1 MELYLKEP
9 TMSEKDE
16 LIKMVNEFA
25 VANDEYPFEG
35 LGNFKKIY
43 EKSYEEFYDELEVNK
58 HIDQINPEWANQTSY
73 VLIDQNG
80 HIYGAINLRH
90 ELKGKLREIGGHV
103 GYAIRPSERRKGYA
117 TLQLKLLLEK
127 MEKLGIDN
135 ALITCRE
142 NNVGSMKTMTNF
154 IGKPD
159 SLVPSMY
166 EGIMEYRY
174 WVDVK
179 ENLKALPS
187 DIQEIIIKK

>member
-1 MELYLKEP
+1 MKLYLKEP
-9 TMSEKDE
+9 TMDEKEE

-25 VANDEYPFEG
+25 DANDEYQFEG

-43 EKSYEEFYDELEVNK
+43 DSSYEEFYDGLEVNK
-58 HIDQINPEWANQTSY
+58 HINQINPEWANQTSY
-73 VLIDQNG
+73 VLIDENG
-80 HIYGAINLRH
+80 HIYGAANIRH

-103 GYAIRPSERRKGYA
+103 GYGIRPSERGKGYA

-127 MEKLGIDN
+127 MDKMGIDN

-142 NNVGSMKTMTNF
+142 NNIGSIKTMNKF
-154 IGKPD
+154 IGTAD
-159 SLVPSMY
+159 SLIPSRY

-179 ENLKALPS
+179 KNINELAN
-187 DIQEIIIKK
+187 DKKINM

>member
-9 TMSEKDE
+9 TMDEKEE

-25 VANDEYPFEG
+25 DANDEYQFEG

-43 EKSYEEFYDELEVNK
+43 DSSYEEFYDGLEVNK
-58 HIDQINPEWANQTSY
+58 HINQINPEWANQTSY
-73 VLIDQNG
+73 VLIDENG
-80 HIYGAINLRH
+80 HIYGAANIRH

-103 GYAIRPSERRKGYA
+103 GYGIRPSERGKGYA

-127 MEKLGIDN
+127 MDKMGIDN

-142 NNVGSMKTMTNF
+142 NNIGSIKTMNKF
-154 IGKPD
+154 IGTAD
-159 SLVPSMY
+159 SLIPSRY

-179 ENLKALPS
+179 KN
-187 DIQEIIIKK
+187 IKELANDKKINM

>member
-9 TMSEKDE
+9 TMDEKEE

-25 VANDEYPFEG
+25 DANDEYQFEG

-43 EKSYEEFYDELEVNK
+43 DSSYEEFYDGLEVNK
-58 HIDQINPEWANQTSY
+58 HINQINPEWANQTSY
-73 VLIDQNG
+73 VLIDENG
-80 HIYGAINLRH
+80 HIYGAANIRH

-103 GYAIRPSERRKGYA
+103 GYGIRPSERGKGYA

-127 MEKLGIDN
+127 MDKMGIDN

-142 NNVGSMKTMTNF
+142 HNIGSIKTMNKF
-154 IGKPD
+154 IGTAD
-159 SLVPSMY
+159 SLIPSRY

-179 ENLKALPS
+179 KN
-187 DIQEIIIKK
+187 IKELANDKKIYM

>member
-9 TMSEKDE
+9 TMDEKEE

-25 VANDEYPFEG
+25 DANDEYQFEG

-43 EKSYEEFYDELEVNK
+43 DSSYEEFYDGLEVNK
-58 HIDQINPEWANQTSY
+58 HINQINPEWANQTSY
-73 VLIDQNG
+73 VLIDENG
-80 HIYGAINLRH
+80 HIYGAANIRH

-103 GYAIRPSERRKGYA
+103 GYGIRPSERGKGYA

-127 MEKLGIDN
+127 MDKMGIDN

-142 NNVGSMKTMTNF
+142 NNIGSIKTMNKF
-154 IGKPD
+154 IGTAD
-159 SLVPSMY
+159 SLVPSRY

-179 ENLKALPS
+179 KN
-187 DIQEIIIKK
+187 IKELANDKKIYM

>member
-9 TMSEKDE
+9 TMDEKEE

-25 VANDEYPFEG
+25 DANDEYQFEG

-43 EKSYEEFYDELEVNK
+43 DSSYEEFYDGLEVNK
-58 HIDQINPEWANQTSY
+58 HINQINPEWANQTSY
-73 VLIDQNG
+73 VLIDENG
-80 HIYGAINLRH
+80 HIYGAANIRH
-90 ELKGKLREIGGHV
+90 ELKGKLREICGHV
-103 GYAIRPSERRKGYA
+103 GYGIRPSERGKGYA

-127 MEKLGIDN
+127 MDKMGIDN

-142 NNVGSMKTMTNF
+142 NNIGSIKTMNKF
-154 IGKPD
+154 IGTAD
-159 SLVPSMY
+159 SLIPSRY

-179 ENLKALPS
+179 KN
-187 DIQEIIIKK
+187 IKELANDKKINM

>member
-1 MELYLKEP
+1 MKLYLKEP
-9 TMSEKDE
+9 TMDEKEE

-25 VANDEYPFEG
+25 DANDEYQFEG

-43 EKSYEEFYDELEVNK
+43 DSSYEEFYDSLEVNK
-58 HIDQINPEWANQTSY
+58 HINQINPEWANQTSY
-73 VLIDQNG
+73 VLIDENG
-80 HIYGAINLRH
+80 HIYGAANIRH

-103 GYAIRPSERRKGYA
+103 GYGIRPSERGKGYA

-127 MEKLGIDN
+127 MDKMGIDN

-142 NNVGSMKTMTNF
+142 NNIGSIKTMNKF
-154 IGKPD
+154 IGTAD
-159 SLVPSMY
+159 SLIPSRY

-179 ENLKALPS
+179 KN
-187 DIQEIIIKK
+187 IKELANDKKINM

>member
-9 TMSEKDE
+9 TMDEKEE

-25 VANDEYPFEG
+25 DANDEYQFEG

-43 EKSYEEFYDELEVNK
+43 DSFYEEFYDGLEVNK
-58 HIDQINPEWANQTSY
+58 HINQINPEWANQTSY
-73 VLIDQNG
+73 VLIDENG
-80 HIYGAINLRH
+80 HIYGAANIRH

-103 GYAIRPSERRKGYA
+103 GYGIRPSERGKGYA

-127 MEKLGIDN
+127 MDKMGIDN

-142 NNVGSMKTMTNF
+142 NNIGSIKTMNKF
-154 IGKPD
+154 IGTAD
-159 SLVPSMY
+159 SLIPSRY

-179 ENLKALPS
+179 KN
-187 DIQEIIIKK
+187 IKELANDKKIYM

>member
-9 TMSEKDE
+9 TMDEKEE

-25 VANDEYPFEG
+25 DANDEYQFEG

-43 EKSYEEFYDELEVNK
+43 DSSYEEFYDGLEVNK
-58 HIDQINPEWANQTSY
+58 HINQINPEWANQTSY
-73 VLIDQNG
+73 VLIDENG
-80 HIYGAINLRH
+80 HIYGAANIRH

-103 GYAIRPSERRKGYA
+103 GYGIRPSERGKGYA

-127 MEKLGIDN
+127 MDKMGIDN

-142 NNVGSMKTMTNF
+142 NNIGSIKTMNKF
-154 IGKPD
+154 IGTAD
-159 SLVPSMY
+159 SLIPSRY

-179 ENLKALPS
+179 KNINELAN
-187 DIQEIIIKK
+187 DKKIYM

>member
-1 MELYLKEP
+1 MKLYLKEP
-9 TMSEKDE
+9 TMDEKEE

-25 VANDEYPFEG
+25 DANDEYQFEG

-43 EKSYEEFYDELEVNK
+43 DSSYEEFYDGLEVNK
-58 HIDQINPEWANQTSY
+58 HINQINPEWANQTSY
-73 VLIDQNG
+73 VLIDENG
-80 HIYGAINLRH
+80 HIYGAANIRH

-103 GYAIRPSERRKGYA
+103 GYGIRPSERGKGYA

-127 MEKLGIDN
+127 MDKMGIDN

-142 NNVGSMKTMTNF
+142 NNIGSIKTMNKF
-154 IGKPD
+154 IGTAD
-159 SLVPSMY
+159 SLIPSRY

-179 ENLKALPS
+179 KN
-187 DIQEIIIKK
+187 IKELANDKKIYM

>member
-9 TMSEKDE
+9 TMDEKEE

-25 VANDEYPFEG
+25 DANDEYQFEG

-43 EKSYEEFYDELEVNK
+43 DSSYEEFYDGLEVNK
-58 HIDQINPEWANQTSY
+58 HINQINPEWANQTSY
-73 VLIDQNG
+73 VLIDENG
-80 HIYGAINLRH
+80 HIYGAANIRH

-103 GYAIRPSERRKGYA
+103 GYGIRPSERGKGYA

-127 MEKLGIDN
+127 MDKMGIDN
-135 ALITCRE
+135 ALITCRK
-142 NNVGSMKTMTNF
+142 NNIGSIKTMNKF
-154 IGKPD
+154 IGTAD
-159 SLVPSMY
+159 SLIPSRY

-179 ENLKALPS
+179 KNINELAN
-187 DIQEIIIKK
+187 DKKINM

>member
-1 MELYLKEP
+1 MKLYLKEP
-9 TMSEKDE
+9 TMDEKEE

-25 VANDEYPFEG
+25 DANDEYQFEG

-43 EKSYEEFYDELEVNK
+43 DSSYEEFYDSLEVNK
-58 HIDQINPEWANQTSY
+58 HINQINPEWANQTSY
-73 VLIDQNG
+73 VLIDENG
-80 HIYGAINLRH
+80 HIYGAANIRH

-103 GYAIRPSERRKGYA
+103 GYGIRPSERGKGYA

-127 MEKLGIDN
+127 MDKMGIDN

-142 NNVGSMKTMTNF
+142 NNIGSIKTMNKF
-154 IGKPD
+154 IGTAD
-159 SLVPSMY
+159 SLIPSRY

-179 ENLKALPS
+179 KN
-187 DIQEIIIKK
+187 IKELANDKKIYM

>member
-9 TMSEKDE
+9 TMDEKEE

-25 VANDEYPFEG
+25 DANDEYQFEG

-43 EKSYEEFYDELEVNK
+43 DSSYEEFYDGLEVNK
-58 HIDQINPEWANQTSY
+58 HINQINPEWANQTSY
-73 VLIDQNG
+73 VLIDENG
-80 HIYGAINLRH
+80 HIYGAANIRH

-103 GYAIRPSERRKGYA
+103 GYGIRPSERGKGYA

-127 MEKLGIDN
+127 MDKMGIDN

-142 NNVGSMKTMTNF
+142 NNIGSIKTMNKF
-154 IGKPD
+154 IGTAD
-159 SLVPSMY
+159 SLIPSRY

-179 ENLKALPS
+179 KN
-187 DIQEIIIKK
+187 IKELANDKKIYM